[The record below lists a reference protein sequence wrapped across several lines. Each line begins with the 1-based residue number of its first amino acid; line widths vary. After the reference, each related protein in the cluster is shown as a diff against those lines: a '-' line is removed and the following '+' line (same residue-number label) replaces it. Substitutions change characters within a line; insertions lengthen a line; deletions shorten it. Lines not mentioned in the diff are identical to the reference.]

1 MMPITT
7 AEQAVKS
14 VRSGDRVFVHG
25 VAAAPH
31 VLLDALVGRASE
43 LSDVEIVQLH
53 TEGPA
58 PYTDPAYEGIF
69 RVNCL
74 FVGANT
80 RAAVQEGRAD
90 YTPVFLSDIPSLF
103 WNDVLDIN
111 VALIHVSPPDAH
123 GYCSLGVT
131 VEAAHAA
138 LHSAEIVVAQVN
150 PRMPRTHGDALIHA
164 SRIHYAVRVDVAIP
178 ECMPV
183 PLTDVERAIGRNVA
197 ELVQDGATLQ
207 MGIGAIPDA
216 VLHELGNH
224 KRLGVHTEM
233 FSDGLIPLVEAGVVT
248 GEEKRVH
255 PRKIVSSFVMGTKR
269 VYDFIDDNPMV
280 AMLDVGYVNKP
291 SVIARNPKVTAINS
305 AIEVDVTGQISA
317 DSIGVRPYSGVGGQ
331 IDFMV
336 GASMSEGGR
345 PIIALPS
352 RTGKGISRI
361 VHMLKPGAGV
371 VTTRAHAYYVVTEYG
386 VAQLHGRSIRQRA
399 QDLIAI
405 AHPDDREE
413 LSRNTRNVLGL
424 RL

>member
-178 ECMPV
+178 ECLPV

-331 IDFMV
+331 VDFMV

-413 LSRNTRNVLGL
+413 LSRNTQNVLGL